1 MDNSQDIKSKLEAK
15 YLQITQKNRNN
26 IDSWI
31 KDAIELQSIFFKK
44 NSDFDE
50 IYFSMLENYNYYSKN
65 RIQDF
70 LKHELSFFDNYI
82 FTYFKKEDAR
92 AESSSIIAPLLYEI
106 KKNGRADVYNG
117 FTETLLKDLIRFIG
131 EHRAWAEL
139 LEECGSP
146 NLELADLADLANEI
160 RQTANSKNIR
170 KYKSLNRIII
180 FEDFVGT
187 GTSLISKFLNKPEII
202 EYINSLKEFGI
213 KITFFFLEISVQG
226 EEKLQEYIN
235 QNGFTDTIDYFVP
248 QDSTGFIGYQG
259 DFKNLTK
266 KLKIRDEEYSLN
278 ALVSSY
284 LETPNNTIAL
294 FWKSNNRDWEP
305 LFPRTNW
312 SLLER
317 EDDLKELEDL
327 LDKCDFRCSPGVQ
340 LSAIKTDRK
349 INLILLVLLNNLNNI
364 AYAQATTI
372 VAKILNAP
380 RGLIHQILYA
390 LNNAGYIKL
399 EGDFSNVKLT
409 NYGKS
414 TIAGVGKLP
423 KWNDFID
430 ENALI

>member
-1 MDNSQDIKSKLEAK
+1 MDNSQDVKNKLETK

-31 KDAIELQSIFFKK
+31 KEAIDLQSTFFKK

-50 IYFSMLENYNYYSKN
+50 IYFSMLDNYNYYSKN

-70 LKHELSFFDNYI
+70 LKYKLSYFDNYI
-82 FTYFKKEDAR
+82 FTYLKKEDAR
-92 AESSSIIAPLLYEI
+92 AESSSMIVPLLYEI
-106 KKNGRADVYNG
+106 KENGRADVYNG
-117 FTETLLKDLIRFIG
+117 FTETLLRDLIRFIG
-131 EHRAWAEL
+131 DHRAWAEL

-146 NLELADLADLANEI
+146 NLELDNLANEI

-170 KYKSLNRIII
+170 KYKSLKRIII

-187 GTSLISKFLNKPEII
+187 GTSLVSKFLNKPEVI
-202 EYINSLKEFGI
+202 EYINSLKRFGI
-213 KITFFFLEISVQG
+213 KITFLFLEISVQG
-226 EEKLQEYIN
+226 EDKLQEYIN

-259 DFKNLTK
+259 DFNNLTK
-266 KLKIRDEEYSLN
+266 KLNIRDEEYSLN

-294 FWKSNNRDWEP
+294 FWKSNNSPWEP

-327 LDKCDFRCSPGVQ
+327 LEKCDFRCSKGIE
-340 LSAIKTDRK
+340 LSTIKTNRK
-349 INLILLVLLNNLNNI
+349 INLKILVLLKHLNNVK
-364 AYAQATTI
+364 YAQATSI
-372 VAKILNAP
+372 VAKILNSSS
-380 RGLIHQILYA
+380 GLIHQILNA
-390 LNNAGYIKL
+390 LKNTGYIEL
-399 EGDFSNVKLT
+399 DGEFSNIQLT
-409 NYGKS
+409 RYGRS
-414 TIAGVGKLP
+414 AIAGVSKLP
-423 KWNDFID
+423 KLNDFID

>member
-1 MDNSQDIKSKLEAK
+1 MDNSQDVKSKLETK
-15 YLQITQKNRNN
+15 YLQITQKNINN

-31 KDAIELQSIFFKK
+31 KEAIDLQSTFFKK
-44 NSDFDE
+44 NSGFDE
-50 IYFSMLENYNYYSKN
+50 IYFSMLDNYNYYSKN

-70 LKHELSFFDNYI
+70 LKCKLSYFDNYI
-82 FTYFKKEDAR
+82 FTYLKKEDAR
-92 AESSSIIAPLLYEI
+92 AESSSIIVPLLYEI
-106 KKNGRADVYNG
+106 TENGRADVYNG
-117 FTETLLKDLIRFIG
+117 LTETLLKDLIRFIG
-131 EHRAWAEL
+131 DHRAWAEL

-146 NLELADLADLANEI
+146 NLELDKLANEI
-160 RQTANSKNIR
+160 RLTANSKNIR

-187 GTSLISKFLNKPEII
+187 GTSLVSKFLNKPEII
-202 EYINSLKEFGI
+202 EYINSLKAFGI
-213 KITFFFLEISVQG
+213 KITFLFLEISVQG
-226 EEKLQEYIN
+226 EDKLQEYIN

-327 LDKCDFRCSPGVQ
+327 LEKCDFRCSKGIE
-340 LSAIKTDRK
+340 LSTIKTNRK
-349 INLILLVLLNNLNNI
+349 INLKILVLLKHLNNVK
-364 AYAQATTI
+364 YAQATSI
-372 VAKILNAP
+372 VAKILNSSS
-380 RGLIHQILYA
+380 GLIHQILNA
-390 LNNAGYIKL
+390 LKNAGYIEL
-399 EGDFSNVKLT
+399 DGEFSNVQLT
-409 NYGKS
+409 RFGRS
-414 TIAGVGKLP
+414 AIAGVSQLP
-423 KWNDFID
+423 KLNDFID

>member
-1 MDNSQDIKSKLEAK
+1 MDNSQDVKSKLETK
-15 YLQITQKNRNN
+15 YLQITQKNMNN

-31 KDAIELQSIFFKK
+31 KDAIDLQSNFFKK

-50 IYFSMLENYNYYSKN
+50 IYFSMLDNYNYYSKN

-70 LKHELSFFDNYI
+70 LKHKLSSFDNYI
-82 FTYFKKEDAR
+82 FTYLKKEDAR
-92 AESSSIIAPLLYEI
+92 AESSSIITPLLYEI
-106 KKNGRADVYNG
+106 KENARANVYNG

-131 EHRAWAEL
+131 EYRAWAEL
-139 LEECGSP
+139 LEECGSL
-146 NLELADLADLANEI
+146 NLELDNLANEI

-187 GTSLISKFLNKPEII
+187 GTSLVSKFLNKPEII
-202 EYINSLKEFGI
+202 EYINSLKAFGI
-213 KITFFFLEISVQG
+213 KITFLFLEISLQG
-226 EEKLQEYIN
+226 EDKLQEYIN
-235 QNGFTDTIDYFVP
+235 QNGFTDTINYFVP

-259 DFKNLTK
+259 DFKNLTE

-294 FWKSNNRDWEP
+294 FWKSNNRDWKP

-312 SLLER
+312 FLLER

-327 LDKCDFRCSPGVQ
+327 LVKCDFRNSPGVQ
-340 LSAIKTDRK
+340 LSSIKTDGK
-349 INLILLVLLNNLNNI
+349 INLILLVLLNNLNNV
-364 AYAQATTI
+364 AYAQATNI
-372 VAKILNAP
+372 VAKILHSP
-380 RGLIHQILYA
+380 SGLINQILYA
-390 LNNAGYIKL
+390 LKNAGYIKL

-409 NYGKS
+409 RKGKS
-414 TIAGVGKLP
+414 TIAGVSKLP

-430 ENALI
+430 ENALF

>member
-1 MDNSQDIKSKLEAK
+1 MDNIQDVKSKLETK
-15 YLQITQKNRNN
+15 YLQITQKNRDN

-31 KDAIELQSIFFKK
+31 RDAIDLQSNFFKK

-70 LKHELSFFDNYI
+70 LKHKLSSFDNYI
-82 FTYFKKEDAR
+82 FTYLKKEDAR
-92 AESSSIIAPLLYEI
+92 AESSSIITPLLYEI
-106 KKNGRADVYNG
+106 KENGRADVYNG

-146 NLELADLADLANEI
+146 DLELDNLANEI

-187 GTSLISKFLNKPEII
+187 GTSLVSKFLNKPEII
-202 EYINSLKEFGI
+202 DYINSLKAFGI
-213 KITFFFLEISVQG
+213 KITFLFLEISVQG
-226 EEKLQEYIN
+226 EDKLKEYIN
-235 QNGFTDTIDYFVP
+235 QNGFTDTINYFVP

-259 DFKNLTK
+259 DFKSLTK

-294 FWKSNNRDWEP
+294 FWKSNNRDWKP

-327 LDKCDFRCSPGVQ
+327 LAKCDFRNSSGVQ
-340 LSAIKTDRK
+340 LSSIKTDRK
-349 INLILLVLLNNLNNI
+349 INLILLVLLNNLNNV
-364 AYAQATTI
+364 AYAQATNI
-372 VAKILNAP
+372 VARILHSP
-380 RGLIHQILYA
+380 SGLINQILYA
-390 LNNAGYIKL
+390 LKNAGYIKL
-399 EGDFSNVKLT
+399 EGEFSNVKLT
-409 NYGKS
+409 RYGKS
-414 TIAGVGKLP
+414 TIAGVSKLP

-430 ENALI
+430 ENALF

>member
-1 MDNSQDIKSKLEAK
+1 MDNSQDVKSKLETK
-15 YLQITQKNRNN
+15 YLQITQKNMNN

-31 KDAIELQSIFFKK
+31 KDAIDLQSNFFKK

-50 IYFSMLENYNYYSKN
+50 IYFSMLDNYNYYSKN

-70 LKHELSFFDNYI
+70 LKHKLSSFDNYI
-82 FTYFKKEDAR
+82 FTYLKKEDAR
-92 AESSSIIAPLLYEI
+92 AESSSIITPLLYEI
-106 KKNGRADVYNG
+106 KANARANVYNG

-131 EHRAWAEL
+131 EYRAWAEL
-139 LEECGSP
+139 LEECGSL
-146 NLELADLADLANEI
+146 NLELDNLANEI

-187 GTSLISKFLNKPEII
+187 GTSLVSKFLNKPEII
-202 EYINSLKEFGI
+202 EYINSLKAFGI
-213 KITFFFLEISVQG
+213 KITFLFLEISVQG
-226 EEKLQEYIN
+226 EDKLQEYIN
-235 QNGFTDTIDYFVP
+235 QNGFTDTINYFVP

-259 DFKNLTK
+259 DFKNLTE

-294 FWKSNNRDWEP
+294 FWKSNNRDWKP

-312 SLLER
+312 FLLER

-327 LDKCDFRCSPGVQ
+327 LVKCDFRNSPGVQ
-340 LSAIKTDRK
+340 LSSIKTDGK
-349 INLILLVLLNNLNNI
+349 INLILLVLLNNLNNV
-364 AYAQATTI
+364 AYAQATNI
-372 VAKILNAP
+372 VAKILHSP
-380 RGLIHQILYA
+380 SGLINQILYA
-390 LNNAGYIKL
+390 LKNAGYIKL

-409 NYGKS
+409 RKGKS
-414 TIAGVGKLP
+414 TIAGVSKLP

-430 ENALI
+430 ENALF

>member
-1 MDNSQDIKSKLEAK
+1 MDNSQDVKSKLETK

-31 KDAIELQSIFFKK
+31 KEAIDLQSTFFKK

-50 IYFSMLENYNYYSKN
+50 IYFSMLDNYNYYSKN

-70 LKHELSFFDNYI
+70 LKYKLSDFDNYI
-82 FTYFKKEDAR
+82 FTYLKKEDAR
-92 AESSSIIAPLLYEI
+92 AESSSIIVPLLYEI
-106 KKNGRADVYNG
+106 TENGRADVYNG
-117 FTETLLKDLIRFIG
+117 FTETLLRDLIRFIG
-131 EHRAWAEL
+131 DYRAWADL

-146 NLELADLADLANEI
+146 NLELDNLANEI

-170 KYKSLNRIII
+170 KYKSLKRIII

-187 GTSLISKFLNKPEII
+187 GTSLVSKFLNKPEVI
-202 EYINSLKEFGI
+202 EYINSLKTFGI
-213 KITFFFLEISVQG
+213 KITFLFLEISVQG
-226 EEKLQEYIN
+226 EDKLQEYIN

-327 LDKCDFRCSPGVQ
+327 LEKCDFRRSKGIE
-340 LSAIKTDRK
+340 LSTIKTNRK
-349 INLILLVLLNNLNNI
+349 INLKILVLLKHLNNVK
-364 AYAQATTI
+364 YAQATSI
-372 VAKILNAP
+372 VAKILNSSS
-380 RGLIHQILYA
+380 GLIHQILNA
-390 LNNAGYIKL
+390 LKNTGYIEL
-399 EGDFSNVKLT
+399 DGEFSNVQLT
-409 NYGKS
+409 RYGRS
-414 TIAGVGKLP
+414 AIAGVSQLP
-423 KWNDFID
+423 KLNDFID

>member
-1 MDNSQDIKSKLEAK
+1 MDNSQDVKNKLETK

-31 KDAIELQSIFFKK
+31 KEAIDLQSTFFKK

-50 IYFSMLENYNYYSKN
+50 IYFSMLDNYNYYSKN

-70 LKHELSFFDNYI
+70 LKYKLSYFDNYI
-82 FTYFKKEDAR
+82 FTYLKKEDAR
-92 AESSSIIAPLLYEI
+92 AESSSMIVPLLYEI
-106 KKNGRADVYNG
+106 KENGRADVYNG
-117 FTETLLKDLIRFIG
+117 FTETLLRDLIRFIG
-131 EHRAWAEL
+131 DHRAWAEL
-139 LEECGSP
+139 LEEYGSP
-146 NLELADLADLANEI
+146 NLELDNLANEI

-170 KYKSLNRIII
+170 KYKSLKRIII

-187 GTSLISKFLNKPEII
+187 GTSLVSKFLNKPEVI
-202 EYINSLKEFGI
+202 EYINSLKRFGI
-213 KITFFFLEISVQG
+213 KITFLFLEISVQG
-226 EEKLQEYIN
+226 EDKLQEYIN

-259 DFKNLTK
+259 DFNNLTK
-266 KLKIRDEEYSLN
+266 KLNIRDEEYSLN

-327 LDKCDFRCSPGVQ
+327 LEKCDFRCSKGIE
-340 LSAIKTDRK
+340 LSTIKTNRK
-349 INLILLVLLNNLNNI
+349 INLKILVLLKHLNNVK
-364 AYAQATTI
+364 YAQATSI
-372 VAKILNAP
+372 VAKILNSSS
-380 RGLIHQILYA
+380 GLIHQILNA
-390 LNNAGYIKL
+390 LKNTGYIEL
-399 EGDFSNVKLT
+399 DGEFSNIQLT
-409 NYGKS
+409 RYGRS
-414 TIAGVGKLP
+414 AIAGVSKLP
-423 KWNDFID
+423 KLNDFID

>member
-1 MDNSQDIKSKLEAK
+1 MIVGLK
-15 YLQITQKNRNN
+15 TQLSYKVF
-26 IDSWI
+26 
-31 KDAIELQSIFFKK
+31 FFKK

-82 FTYFKKEDAR
+82 FTYLKKEDAR

-146 NLELADLADLANEI
+146 NLELADLANEI

-409 NYGKS
+409 KYGKS
-414 TIAGVGKLP
+414 TIARVGKLP

>member
-1 MDNSQDIKSKLEAK
+1 MDNSQDVKSKLEAK

-82 FTYFKKEDAR
+82 FTYLKKEDAR

-146 NLELADLADLANEI
+146 NLELADLANEI

-213 KITFFFLEISVQG
+213 KITFFS
-226 EEKLQEYIN
+226 
-235 QNGFTDTIDYFVP
+235 
-248 QDSTGFIGYQG
+248 
-259 DFKNLTK
+259 
-266 KLKIRDEEYSLN
+266 
-278 ALVSSY
+278 
-284 LETPNNTIAL
+284 
-294 FWKSNNRDWEP
+294 
-305 LFPRTNW
+305 
-312 SLLER
+312 
-317 EDDLKELEDL
+317 
-327 LDKCDFRCSPGVQ
+327 
-340 LSAIKTDRK
+340 
-349 INLILLVLLNNLNNI
+349 
-364 AYAQATTI
+364 
-372 VAKILNAP
+372 
-380 RGLIHQILYA
+380 
-390 LNNAGYIKL
+390 
-399 EGDFSNVKLT
+399 
-409 NYGKS
+409 
-414 TIAGVGKLP
+414 
-423 KWNDFID
+423 
-430 ENALI
+430 

>member
-1 MDNSQDIKSKLEAK
+1 MDNSQDVKSKLETK
-15 YLQITQKNRNN
+15 YLQITQKNINN

-31 KDAIELQSIFFKK
+31 KEAIDLQSTFFKK
-44 NSDFDE
+44 NSGFDE
-50 IYFSMLENYNYYSKN
+50 IYFSMLDNYNYYSKN

-70 LKHELSFFDNYI
+70 LKCKLSYFDNYI
-82 FTYFKKEDAR
+82 FTYLKKEDAR
-92 AESSSIIAPLLYEI
+92 AESSSIIVPLLYEI
-106 KKNGRADVYNG
+106 TENGRADVYNG
-117 FTETLLKDLIRFIG
+117 LTETLLKDLIRFIG
-131 EHRAWAEL
+131 DHRAWAEL

-146 NLELADLADLANEI
+146 NLELDKLANEI
-160 RQTANSKNIR
+160 RLTANSKNIR

-187 GTSLISKFLNKPEII
+187 GTSLVSKFLNKPEII
-202 EYINSLKEFGI
+202 EYINSLKAFGI
-213 KITFFFLEISVQG
+213 KITFLFLEISVQG
-226 EEKLQEYIN
+226 EDKLQEYIN

-327 LDKCDFRCSPGVQ
+327 LEKCDFRCSKGIE
-340 LSAIKTDRK
+340 LSTIKTNIK
-349 INLILLVLLNNLNNI
+349 INLKILVLLKHLNNVK
-364 AYAQATTI
+364 YAQATSI
-372 VAKILNAP
+372 VAKILNSSS
-380 RGLIHQILYA
+380 GLIHQILNA
-390 LNNAGYIKL
+390 LKNAGYIEL
-399 EGDFSNVKLT
+399 DGEFSNVQLT
-409 NYGKS
+409 RFGRS
-414 TIAGVGKLP
+414 AIAGVSQLP
-423 KWNDFID
+423 KLNDFID

>member
-1 MDNSQDIKSKLEAK
+1 MDNSQDVKSKLETK
-15 YLQITQKNRNN
+15 YLQITQKNINN

-31 KDAIELQSIFFKK
+31 KEAIDLQSTFFKK
-44 NSDFDE
+44 NSGFDE
-50 IYFSMLENYNYYSKN
+50 IYFSMLDNYNYYSKN

-70 LKHELSFFDNYI
+70 LKCKLSYFDNYI
-82 FTYFKKEDAR
+82 FTYLKKEDAR
-92 AESSSIIAPLLYEI
+92 AESSSIIVPLLYEI
-106 KKNGRADVYNG
+106 TENGRADVYNG
-117 FTETLLKDLIRFIG
+117 LTETLLKDLIRFIG
-131 EHRAWAEL
+131 DHRAWAEL

-146 NLELADLADLANEI
+146 NLELDKLANEI
-160 RQTANSKNIR
+160 RLTANSKNIR

-187 GTSLISKFLNKPEII
+187 GTSLVSKFLNKPEII
-202 EYINSLKEFGI
+202 EYINSLKAFGI
-213 KITFFFLEISVQG
+213 KITFLFLEISVQG
-226 EEKLQEYIN
+226 EDKLQEYIN

-327 LDKCDFRCSPGVQ
+327 LEKCDFRCSKGIE
-340 LSAIKTDRK
+340 LSTIKTNRK
-349 INLILLVLLNNLNNI
+349 INLKILVLLKHLNNVK
-364 AYAQATTI
+364 YAQATSI
-372 VAKILNAP
+372 VAKILNSSS
-380 RGLIHQILYA
+380 GLIHQILNA
-390 LNNAGYIKL
+390 LKNAGYIEL
-399 EGDFSNVKLT
+399 DGEFSNVQLT
-409 NYGKS
+409 RCGRS
-414 TIAGVGKLP
+414 AIAGVSQLP
-423 KWNDFID
+423 KLNDFID